1 MSVFDWFKRRPD
13 TTEAGGSCCSGNTA
27 GTDTA
32 TLVEDRPGTPAEA
45 PAATEPGEPV
55 AAPAPRT
62 AGDAVAE
69 ADGART
75 REEPDTGVAHD
86 TEAGAEDAP
95 AENGDGAPEAAGK
108 QPAAASGA

>member
-13 TTEAGGSCCSGNTA
+13 TTETGGSCCSGNTA

-45 PAATEPGEPV
+45 HAATGPGEPV
-55 AAPAPRT
+55 AAPAPPT
-62 AGDAVAE
+62 AGDTVVA
-69 ADGART
+69 ADAAQAP
-75 REEPDTGVAHD
+75 EEPDAGVAHD
-86 TEAGAEDAP
+86 AEAENAP
-95 AENGDGAPEAAGK
+95 AETGDGTREAAGK